1 MEKLKKLEER
11 DYSNLIRVLFGKDSP
26 TPVPSNLE
34 QSESGSGP
42 ILFLDQ
48 TLNDSQKEAIRFAL
62 ASREVALIHGPPGV
76 SASVLRILNY
86 LTHLRRAKHTLLLN

>member
-11 DYSNLIRVLFGKDSP
+11 DYSNLIRVLFGMDSP
-26 TPVPSNLE
+26 KPVPSNLE
-34 QSESGSGP
+34 QSESCSGP

-48 TLNDSQKEAIRFAL
+48 ALNDSQKGAIRFAL

-86 LTHLRRAKHTLLLN
+86 LIHLRRAKHTL